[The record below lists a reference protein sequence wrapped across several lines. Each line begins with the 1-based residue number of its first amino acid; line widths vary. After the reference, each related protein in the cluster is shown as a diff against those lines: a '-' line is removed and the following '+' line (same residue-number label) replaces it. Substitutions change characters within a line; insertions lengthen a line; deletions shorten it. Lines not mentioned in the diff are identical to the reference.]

1 MWRAFNPQSC
11 LLLVAVASAAP
22 TGDEAG
28 HLSEVRQ
35 WEPSVATESSSVVK
49 RSSRTVNSYQEIPT
63 TSFSCAAQESAGIF
77 ADQETDCQV
86 FHYCQPG
93 GRVDSFFCPNLTLF
107 NQQYFV
113 CDWEYNVDC
122 SLASKYFPLNHQL
135 FASPPTLQIIP
146 GIAASAQTDLLGA
159 ASFAEASHS
168 LNQVQGV
175 HHATHTAALHD
186 ETSIVN
192 TNSFG
197 LNGSPSLGVP
207 SHLRAALPAGAL
219 GLPAVLDTV
228 APPRLPAVAPI
239 AGSALALGG
248 LSHPLAQP
256 VFHSAFNLATGSLLH
271 PVGGATSGQLSRVGK
286 TSPDKASSSSP
297 GSYDDAVA
305 DPEPSAPAYTFQS
318 IAPATV
324 SAPLP
329 TYSSDPYDDA
339 VADPEPYPGATPQ
352 ALAAAGLPL
361 PYAPTA
367 RAGTSPP
374 AVVASSSVDASAYD
388 DAVADPEPYPGATPA
403 ALLAQGLP
411 LPYKP
416 SYSAPAAFDSSDPE
430 PAPQD
435 NSKTTF
441 TQYSPAPSAKY
452 IEYKAARQF
461 DSADPEPAAAY
472 LSSNTID
479 LTSGNDFDDSPA
491 DPEPDPSSYAVAPYA
506 YTSSF
511 HPDPD
516 SEPSA
521 DPEFTS
527 Y

>member
-22 TGDEAG
+22 TADEAG

-35 WEPSVATESSSVVK
+35 WEPSVATEPKSSVVK
-49 RSSRTVNSYQEIPT
+49 RSARTVNSYQEIPT
-63 TSFSCAAQESAGIF
+63 TTFSCAAQESAGIF
-77 ADQETDCQV
+77 ADQETGCQV

-135 FASPPTLQIIP
+135 FASTPPLQTP
-146 GIAASAQTDLLGA
+146 GGIAATSQNDLLGA
-159 ASFAEASHS
+159 ASSAEASHS
-168 LNQVQGV
+168 LNQIQGV
-175 HHATHTAALHD
+175 HHAATHTAALHHQ
-186 ETSIVN
+186 TSIVN
-192 TNSFG
+192 SNS
-197 LNGSPSLGVP
+197 LALHGSPFLGVP
-207 SHLRAALPAGAL
+207 TQLRAALPAGAL
-219 GLPAVLDTV
+219 GVPAVLDTA
-228 APPRLPAVAPI
+228 APPRVAPVPPI

-248 LSHPLAQP
+248 VSHPLAQP
-256 VFHSAFNLATGSLLH
+256 VFHAALNLATGSLLH
-271 PVGGATSGQLSRVGK
+271 PVDGATSAQLSRVGK
-286 TSPDKASSSSP
+286 TSPDSSP
-297 GSYDDAVA
+297 DSYDDAVA
-305 DPEPSAPAYTFQS
+305 DPEPSAPAYTS
-318 IAPATV
+318 PSPAPAPV
-324 SAPLP
+324 SPPLP

-339 VADPEPYPGATPQ
+339 VADPEPYPGATPE

-361 PYAPTA
+361 PYSSTA
-367 RAGTSPP
+367 RAGSQPA
-374 AVVASSSVDASAYD
+374 AVVASSSVSAYD

-416 SYSAPAAFDSSDPE
+416 PYSAPVAFDSADPE
-430 PAPQD
+430 PAAQANP
-435 NSKTTF
+435 KTTS
-441 TQYSPAPSAKY
+441 TQYSPAKY
-452 IEYKAARQF
+452 SQYKAAGQF
-461 DSADPEPAAAY
+461 DSADPEPAAAAAY

-479 LTSGNDFDDSPA
+479 LTSSSDFDDSPA
-491 DPEPDPSSYAVAPYA
+491 DPEPDPSSYALPPGA
-506 YTSSF
+506 YSSSL

>member
-22 TGDEAG
+22 TADEAG

-35 WEPSVATESSSVVK
+35 WEASVAAESNSVVK
-49 RSSRTVNSYQEIPT
+49 RSTRTVNSFQEIPT
-63 TSFSCAAQESAGIF
+63 TTFTCAAQESPGIF
-77 ADQETDCQV
+77 ADQETGCQV

-122 SLASKYFPLNHQL
+122 SLASKYFPLNQQL
-135 FASPPTLQIIP
+135 FASTPHLQILP
-146 GIAASAQTDLLGA
+146 GIAAATAQTDLLGS
-159 ASFAEASHS
+159 ASSAEASHS
-168 LNQVQGV
+168 LKQIEGAD
-175 HHATHTAALHD
+175 HHASHMGANHH

-207 SHLRAALPAGAL
+207 THLRAALPAGAL
-219 GLPAVLDTV
+219 GVPAVLDTV
-228 APPRLPAVAPI
+228 GPPRVAAVAPI

-248 LSHPLAQP
+248 VSHPLAQP
-256 VFHSAFNLATGSLLH
+256 VFHSALNLATGSLLH

-286 TSPDKASSSSP
+286 TSADKAGNSSP
-297 GSYDDAVA
+297 NSYDDAVA
-305 DPEPSAPAYTFQS
+305 DPEPSAPAYTS
-318 IAPATV
+318 PSLAPATV

-339 VADPEPYPGATPQ
+339 VADPEPYPGATPE

-367 RAGTSPP
+367 RAGTPP
-374 AVVASSSVDASAYD
+374 AAVVASSSVDASAYD

-411 LPYKP
+411 LPY
-416 SYSAPAAFDSSDPE
+416 SAPVAYDSADPE

-435 NSKTTF
+435 NSKTTS
-441 TQYSPAPSAKY
+441 TQYSPAPAAKY
-452 IEYKAARQF
+452 SEYKAARQF

-479 LTSGNDFDDSPA
+479 LTSSNDFDDSPA
-491 DPEPDPSSYAVAPYA
+491 DPEPDPSSYAVASADA
-506 YTSSF
+506 YTSNF

-516 SEPSA
+516 SEPSV

>member
-1 MWRAFNPQSC
+1 MWRAFNSQSC

-22 TGDEAG
+22 TADEAG

-35 WEPSVATESSSVVK
+35 WEASVAAESNSVVK
-49 RSSRTVNSYQEIPT
+49 RSTRTVNSFQEIPT
-63 TSFSCAAQESAGIF
+63 TTFTCAAQESPGIF
-77 ADQETDCQV
+77 ADQETGCQV

-122 SLASKYFPLNHQL
+122 SQASKYFSLNDQL
-135 FASPPTLQIIP
+135 FASALQI
-146 GIAASAQTDLLGA
+146 GGASQTDLLGA
-159 ASFAEASHS
+159 ASSAEASHS
-168 LNQVQGV
+168 LNQIQGV
-175 HHATHTAALHD
+175 HHAARTGALHPNVHA
-186 ETSIVN
+186 EASVVN
-192 TNSFG
+192 TNSF
-197 LNGSPSLGVP
+197 NPDGSSFQVGPSQ
-207 SHLRAALPAGAL
+207 LRTALPAGAL
-219 GLPAVLDTV
+219 GVPAVLDTA
-228 APPRLPAVAPI
+228 APPQVAAVAPI
-239 AGSALALGG
+239 AGSTLALGG
-248 LSHPLAQP
+248 LSPAVVHPLAQP
-256 VFHSAFNLATGSLLH
+256 VFHSALNLATGSLLK
-271 PVGGATSGQLSRVGK
+271 PVNGAVSGQLSRVGK
-286 TSPDKASSSSP
+286 TSSDEAGSSAQ
-297 GSYDDAVA
+297 SYDDDAVA
-305 DPEPSAPAYTFQS
+305 DPEPSALAYTS
-318 IAPATV
+318 PSLASEPG
-324 SAPLP
+324 SSPLAS
-329 TYSSDPYDDA
+329 YSSDPYDDA
-339 VADPEPYPGATPQ
+339 VADPEPYPGATPE

-361 PYAPTA
+361 PYPTA
-367 RAGTSPP
+367 GAGSPP
-374 AVVASSSVDASAYD
+374 AAVVASSSVDVSTYD

-416 SYSAPAAFDSSDPE
+416 SYSAPVAYDSADPE

-435 NSKTTF
+435 NPKTTS

-452 IEYKAARQF
+452 SQYKSAGQF

-472 LSSNTID
+472 LASNTID
-479 LTSGNDFDDSPA
+479 LTSSSDFDDSPA
-491 DPEPDPSSYAVAPYA
+491 DPEPDPSSYAVAPDA
-506 YTSSF
+506 YPSF

>member
-11 LLLVAVASAAP
+11 LLLVAVASSAP

-35 WEPSVATESSSVVK
+35 WEPSVATEPKSSVVK
-49 RSSRTVNSYQEIPT
+49 RSSRTVNSYQEIPKT
-63 TSFSCAAQESAGIF
+63 TFSCAAQESAGIF
-77 ADQETDCQV
+77 ADQETGCQV

-135 FASPPTLQIIP
+135 FASTPTLQIP
-146 GIAASAQTDLLGA
+146 GGIAQTDLLGA
-159 ASFAEASHS
+159 ASSAEASRS
-168 LNQVQGV
+168 LNQIEGV
-175 HHATHTAALHD
+175 HHPAAHPAALHHQ
-186 ETSIVN
+186 TSIVN
-192 TNSFG
+192 SNSLG
-197 LNGSPSLGVP
+197 LQGSPFLGVP
-207 SHLRAALPAGAL
+207 AHLRAALPAGAL
-219 GLPAVLDTV
+219 GVPAVLDAA
-228 APPRLPAVAPI
+228 APSQLAAVAPI

-248 LSHPLAQP
+248 VSRTVSHPLAQP
-256 VFHSAFNLATGSLLH
+256 VFHAALNLATGSLLH
-271 PVGGATSGQLSRVGK
+271 PVDGITSAQLSRVGK
-286 TSPDKASSSSP
+286 TSPDKVSSSP
-297 GSYDDAVA
+297 DSYDDSLA
-305 DPEPSAPAYTFQS
+305 DPEPSAPT
-318 IAPATV
+318 PV
-324 SAPLP
+324 SPSLP
-329 TYSSDPYDDA
+329 TYSSDANDDA
-339 VADPEPYPGATPQ
+339 VADPEPYPGATPE

-361 PYAPTA
+361 PYPATA
-367 RAGTSPP
+367 RAGTLPV
-374 AVVASSSVDASAYD
+374 AVVASSSVDTAYD

-416 SYSAPAAFDSSDPE
+416 PYSAPVTYDSADPE
-430 PAPQD
+430 PAAQD
-435 NSKTTF
+435 NPQTTS

-452 IEYKAARQF
+452 SQYKAARQF
-461 DSADPEPAAAY
+461 DSADPEPAAAGY

-479 LTSGNDFDDSPA
+479 LTSSSDFDDSPA
-491 DPEPDPSSYAVAPYA
+491 DPEPDPSSYAVPSDAYA
-506 YTSSF
+506 SSF

>member
-22 TGDEAG
+22 TVDEAG
-28 HLSEVRQ
+28 LHLSEVRQ
-35 WEPSVATESSSVVK
+35 WEASVAAESKGSVVK
-49 RSSRTVNSYQEIPT
+49 RSTRTVNSYQEIPKT
-63 TSFSCAAQESAGIF
+63 TFTCAAQESPGIF
-77 ADQETDCQV
+77 ADQETGCQV

-122 SLASKYFPLNHQL
+122 SLASKYFPLNQQL
-135 FASPPTLQIIP
+135 FASTPNLQILP
-146 GIAASAQTDLLGA
+146 GIATAQTDLLGA
-159 ASFAEASHS
+159 ASSAEASHS
-168 LNQVQGV
+168 LDQI
-175 HHATHTAALHD
+175 HHATHTGALHD

-207 SHLRAALPAGAL
+207 THLRAALPAGAL
-219 GLPAVLDTV
+219 GVPAVLDTV
-228 APPRLPAVAPI
+228 GPPQVAAVTPI

-248 LSHPLAQP
+248 VNHPLAQP
-256 VFHSAFNLATGSLLH
+256 VFHSALNLATGSLLH
-271 PVGGATSGQLSRVGK
+271 PVGGATSDQLSRVGK
-286 TSPDKASSSSP
+286 TSADKGGSSSSP
-297 GSYDDAVA
+297 DSYDDAVA
-305 DPEPSAPAYTFQS
+305 DPEPSASAYTS
-318 IAPATV
+318 PSLAPATV

-339 VADPEPYPGATPQ
+339 VADPEPYPGATPE

-361 PYAPTA
+361 PYPSTA
-367 RAGTSPP
+367 RAGTPP
-374 AVVASSSVDASAYD
+374 AAVAASSSVDASAYD

-403 ALLAQGLP
+403 ALLAQGLS
-411 LPYKP
+411 LP
-416 SYSAPAAFDSSDPE
+416 YSAPAAYDSADPE

-435 NSKTTF
+435 NSKTTS
-441 TQYSPAPSAKY
+441 TQYSPAPSAQY
-452 IEYKAARQF
+452 SEYKAARQF
-461 DSADPEPAAAY
+461 DSADPEPAAAAAY

-479 LTSGNDFDDSPA
+479 LTSSTDFDDSPA
-491 DPEPDPSSYAVAPYA
+491 DPEPDPSSYAVASPDA
-506 YTSSF
+506 FTSSF

>member
-35 WEPSVATESSSVVK
+35 WEASVAAESHSAVK
-49 RSSRTVNSYQEIPT
+49 RSTRTVNSFQEIPKT
-63 TSFSCAAQESAGIF
+63 TFACDAQESPGIF
-77 ADQETDCQV
+77 ADQETGCQV

-122 SLASKYFPLNHQL
+122 SQASKYFSLNDQL
-135 FASPPTLQIIP
+135 FASALQILP
-146 GIAASAQTDLLGA
+146 SQTDLLGA
-159 ASFAEASHS
+159 ASSAEAS
-168 LNQVQGV
+168 QGV
-175 HHATHTAALHD
+175 HHAAHTGAIHPIVHGEA
-186 ETSIVN
+186 SVVN
-192 TNSFG
+192 TNSF
-197 LNGSPSLGVP
+197 NPDGSSSQAGPT
-207 SHLRAALPAGAL
+207 HLRAALPAGAL
-219 GLPAVLDTV
+219 GVPAVLDTV
-228 APPRLPAVAPI
+228 ATPRVAAVAPI

-248 LSHPLAQP
+248 LSPLAQP
-256 VFHSAFNLATGSLLH
+256 VFQSALNLATGSLLH
-271 PVGGATSGQLSRVGK
+271 PVDGVVSGQLSRVGK
-286 TSPDKASSSSP
+286 TSSDEAQ
-297 GSYDDAVA
+297 SYDDAVA
-305 DPEPSAPAYTFQS
+305 DPEPSAPAAYS
-318 IAPATV
+318 SPSLAPAPV
-324 SAPLP
+324 PSPLP
-329 TYSSDPYDDA
+329 SYSSDPYDDA
-339 VADPEPYPGATPQ
+339 VADPEPYPGATPE

-361 PYAPTA
+361 PYPSTA
-367 RAGTSPP
+367 RADSPP
-374 AVVASSSVDASAYD
+374 AAVVASSSVDLSTYD

-416 SYSAPAAFDSSDPE
+416 SYAAPVASYDSADPE

-435 NSKTTF
+435 NPKITS

-452 IEYKAARQF
+452 IQYKSAGQF
-461 DSADPEPAAAY
+461 DSADPEPAAAAY
-472 LSSNTID
+472 LASNTID
-479 LTSGNDFDDSPA
+479 LTSSSDFDDSPA
-491 DPEPDPSSYAVAPYA
+491 DPEPDPSSYGVAPNT
-506 YTSSF
+506 YTSF